1 MQYTGIKGLSFRG
14 EMMNPEKVA
23 DMTIDELSEFVGEMI
38 ERRIMNYYKPQ
49 DDRTVA
55 EILAD
60 IDKIRWTPPP
70 GAKSSLELLPE
81 DRDA

>member
-60 IDKIRWTPPP
+60 IDKHRWTPPP
-70 GAKSSLELLPE
+70 GAKSSLELLRE